1 MPCAKRIE
9 SQKGKDRFTVLK
21 EQKIRQ
27 NLECTVLSESET
39 NHKGH
44 KFLNEGLH
52 CQWNEHIVNDH
63 HPAAS

>member
-52 CQWNEHIVNDH
+52 CQ
-63 HPAAS
+63 